1 MIIEYDLDEIET
13 TAEAIL
19 RHVHSKIVL
28 FKGPMGTGKTT
39 LIKSMVKKL
48 GSTDVVSSPTFAI
61 MNEYSAAE
69 TVIYHYDFYR
79 IDSPAEAL
87 DFGFDEY
94 LEQKAWNLIEWPDI
108 IVGLLPQEYVVI
120 EISKI
125 SDSKRELKLEN
136 IK

>member
-1 MIIEYDLDEIET
+1 MKIEYDLDEIET

-19 RHVHSKIVL
+19 RNVHSKIVL

-61 MNEYSAAE
+61 MNEYSTAE

>member
-1 MIIEYDLDEIET
+1 MKIEYDLDEIET

-19 RHVHSKIVL
+19 RNVHSKIVL

-61 MNEYSAAE
+61 MNEYSTAE

-79 IDSPAEAL
+79 IDSPAEVL

>member
-61 MNEYSAAE
+61 MNEYSTAE

>member
-1 MIIEYDLDEIET
+1 MKIEYDLDEIET
-13 TAEAIL
+13 TAETIL

-61 MNEYSAAE
+61 MNEYSIAE

>member
-1 MIIEYDLDEIET
+1 MLIEYDLDEIEA
-13 TAEAIL
+13 TAETIL
-19 RHVHSKIVL
+19 SHVHSKIVL

-61 MNEYSAAE
+61 MNEYSAPE

-79 IDSPAEAL
+79 IDSPGEAL

-94 LEQKAWNLIEWPDI
+94 VEQKAWNLIEWPDI
-108 IVGLLPQEYVVI
+108 IVGLLPQEHVVI

-125 SDSKRELKLEN
+125 SESKRELKLEN

>member
-1 MIIEYDLDEIET
+1 MKIEYDLDEIET

-28 FKGPMGTGKTT
+28 FKGPVGTGKTT

-61 MNEYSAAE
+61 MNEYSTAE
-69 TVIYHYDFYR
+69 IVIYHYDFYR

-94 LEQKAWNLIEWPDI
+94 LEQKAWNLIEWPDV

>member
-1 MIIEYDLDEIET
+1 MKIEYDLDEIET

-61 MNEYSAAE
+61 MNEYSTAE

-79 IDSPAEAL
+79 IDSLAEAL

>member
-1 MIIEYDLDEIET
+1 MKIEYDLDEIET

-39 LIKSMVKKL
+39 LIKSIVKTL
-48 GSTDVVSSPTFAI
+48 GSSDVVSSPTFAI
-61 MNEYSAAE
+61 MNEYSTVE

>member
-1 MIIEYDLDEIET
+1 MKIEYDLDEIET

-61 MNEYSAAE
+61 MNEYSTVE

-125 SDSKRELKLEN
+125 SDSKRELRLEN

>member
-1 MIIEYDLDEIET
+1 MKIEYDLDEIET

-61 MNEYSAAE
+61 MNEYSTAE

-108 IVGLLPQEYVVI
+108 IVGLVPQEYVVI

>member
-1 MIIEYDLDEIET
+1 MKIEYDLDEIET

-19 RHVHSKIVL
+19 RNVHSKIVL

-61 MNEYSAAE
+61 MNEYSTAE

-94 LEQKAWNLIEWPDI
+94 LEQKAWNLIDWPDI

>member
-1 MIIEYDLDEIET
+1 MKIEYDLDEIET

-48 GSTDVVSSPTFAI
+48 GSIDVVSSPTFAI
-61 MNEYSAAE
+61 MNEYSTAE

>member
-1 MIIEYDLDEIET
+1 MKIEYDLDEIET

-61 MNEYSAAE
+61 MNEYSTVE

>member
-1 MIIEYDLDEIET
+1 MKIEYDLDEIET

-19 RHVHSKIVL
+19 RNVHSKIVL

-61 MNEYSAAE
+61 MNEYSTAE

-94 LEQKAWNLIEWPDI
+94 LEQKAWSLIEWPDI

>member
-1 MIIEYDLDEIET
+1 MKIEYDLDEIET

>member
-1 MIIEYDLDEIET
+1 MKIEYDLDEIET

-61 MNEYSAAE
+61 MNEYSTAK

>member
-1 MIIEYDLDEIET
+1 MKIEYDLDEIET

-61 MNEYSAAE
+61 MSEYSTAE